1 MVMIIKTTITGS
13 DLNDIGFANGSLTR
27 ISDIKRVEEPIQP
40 YFHLC
45 HDDVRRLYLSTS
57 HK

>member
-1 MVMIIKTTITGS
+1 MIIKTTITGS